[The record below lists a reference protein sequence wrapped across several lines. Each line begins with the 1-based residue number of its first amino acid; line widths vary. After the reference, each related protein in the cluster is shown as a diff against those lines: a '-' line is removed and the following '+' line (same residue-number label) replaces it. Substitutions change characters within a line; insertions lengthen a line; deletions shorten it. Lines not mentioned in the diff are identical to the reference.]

1 MRHAE
6 EAGDFEPRSYERLV
20 ESARRETRRLVRV
33 ERRGEYAIV
42 TMDEPE
48 SLNALSAALTVQL
61 HDCLRELVA
70 ERALRAIV
78 LTGSDPAFSS
88 GGDLKL
94 MADDAH
100 PMLDH
105 GAEGAADL
113 WRWIR
118 QQFGGIARLIM
129 RADIPFIAALN
140 GAAAGVGLAFAL
152 SCDMI
157 VASERGRIV
166 PAFLR
171 IGLVPEVGTSWALTR
186 RLGYQRTFEL
196 FVHGRIIEAE
206 EALRLGL
213 VNELVPH
220 DELLAAAGRWC
231 ERIARQPRHAV
242 QMMKPLLRQA
252 ADMSWDQA
260 VTLEEFAEPNC
271 FSTSAHRRAV
281 HSLLSE
287 GTSLH
292 LSQR

>member
-6 EAGDFEPRSYERLV
+6 EPGDFEPRSYERLV
-20 ESARRETRRLVRV
+20 ERSRAETRRLVRV
-33 ERRGEYAIV
+33 ERRGEHAVV
-42 TMDEPE
+42 TMDEPG
-48 SLNALSAALTVQL
+48 SLNALSATLTVQL
-61 HDCLRELVA
+61 HDTLRELVMD
-70 ERALRAIV
+70 RSLRAIV

-88 GGDLKL
+88 GGDLNL

-105 GAEGAADL
+105 GSEGAADL

-129 RADIPFIAALN
+129 RADVPFIAALN

-196 FVHGRIIEAE
+196 FVHGRVIEAE
-206 EALRLGL
+206 EALHLGL

-220 DELLAAAGRWC
+220 GELLAAAERWC

-252 ADMSWDQA
+252 ADMTWDQA
-260 VTLEEFAEPNC
+260 VTMEEFAEPNC

-281 HSLLSE
+281 HALLGG
-287 GTSLH
+287 GTSPGG
-292 LSQR
+292 R

>member
-6 EAGDFEPRSYERLV
+6 ETGDFVPRSYESLV
-20 ESARRETRRLVRV
+20 DRARAETRRLVRV
-33 ERRGEYAIV
+33 ERRGEHAVVI
-42 TMDEPE
+42 MDQPE
-48 SLNALSAALTVQL
+48 SLNALSAILTVQL
-61 HDCLRELVA
+61 HDILRELVA
-70 ERALRAIV
+70 DRSLRAIV
-78 LTGSDPAFSS
+78 LTGADPAFSS

-94 MADDAH
+94 MVDDAH

-118 QQFGGIARLIM
+118 HQFGGIARLIM
-129 RADIPFIAALN
+129 RSDVPFIAALN

-171 IGLVPEVGTSWALTR
+171 IGLIPEVGTSWALTR

-196 FVHGRIIEAE
+196 FAHGRIIGAA
-206 EALRLGL
+206 EALQLGL
-213 VNELVPH
+213 VNEVVPH
-220 DELLAAAGRWC
+220 GELLAAAERWC

-252 ADMSWDQA
+252 ADMTWDQA
-260 VTLEEFAEPNC
+260 VTMEEFAEPNC
-271 FSTSAHRRAV
+271 FSTAAHRSVV
-281 HSLLSE
+281 HAMLSE
-287 GTSLH
+287 GTSPG
-292 LSQR
+292 